1 MSGSPTAAEPGRG
14 AEMSAETMPAD
25 LCAHC
30 SLTRCAMHNA
40 AFCSGL
46 TDDEREKLN
55 AIARVR
61 RFPKGASILAEGEE
75 AGIVGNVVG
84 GVLKMLKTQ
93 PDGRQQIVGLLV
105 PTDFF
110 GRVFT
115 GTSEFAIEAATE
127 VTLCCFDKRRFEA
140 LLLDHPR
147 LEHQVMLSI
156 LDELD
161 AARDW
166 ITLLGAPTVAQKF
179 ASFLLMLCRR
189 WPSIGCG
196 LAPDREHVKLEM
208 PISRADMAQYIG
220 TTVETISRTVRALAD
235 KGLIKVLTPTEFI
248 IADLDGLIA
257 ASGNE
262 DFDACRILQTVKR
275 AN

>member
-1 MSGSPTAAEPGRG
+1 MTAQKKPAE
-14 AEMSAETMPAD
+14 
-25 LCAHC
+25 LCGHC
-30 SLTRCAMHNA
+30 SLLRCAMHNA

-46 TDDEREKLN
+46 SDDEREKLN
-55 AIARVR
+55 AVAHLR
-61 RFPKGASILAEGEE
+61 RFPKGATILAEGEE
-75 AGIVGNVVG
+75 ASIVGNVIE
-84 GVLKMLKTQ
+84 GVLKMQKTQ

-105 PTDFF
+105 PTDVF

-115 GTSEFAIEAATE
+115 GTSEFAIEAATD

-140 LLLDHPR
+140 LLLEHPR

-166 ITLLGAPTVAQKF
+166 ITLLGAQTVAQKL
-179 ASFLLMLCRR
+179 AGFLLMLCRR

-196 LAPDREHVKLEM
+196 LSPDRRHVEIHV
-208 PISRADMAQYIG
+208 PISRADMAQYLG
-220 TTVETISRTVRALAD
+220 TTVETISRTVQTLARD
-235 KGLIKVLTPTEFI
+235 GLIEVVTPTRFI
-248 IADLDGLIA
+248 VKDLEGLIA

-262 DFDACRILQTVKR
+262 DFDSATIFECVKN
-275 AN
+275 AS